1 MAGGRPT
8 KYDNKYNE
16 QVYKLTLLGATDKEI
31 ANFFNVKEQ
40 TINNWK
46 KSEPEFF
53 ESIKKG
59 KLEADANV
67 AESLY
72 KRALGYTYTEKK
84 TEEID
89 EKTTKITWTDKEVPA
104 DIAAINI
111 WLKNRRS
118 KVDTSEGIKWVDKPE
133 NLKENEKDSTIV
145 FDFGNKSIK
154 IEDIT
159 EENES

>member
-8 KYDNKYNE
+8 KYKKEYNE
-16 QVYKLTLLGATDKEI
+16 QVFKLALLGATDKEI

-53 ESIKKG
+53 ESLKKG

-72 KRALGYTYTEKK
+72 KRALGYSYEEKREEKK
-84 TEEID
+84 GD
-89 EKTTKITWTDKEVPA
+89 KTISKTITKKEVPA

-118 KVDTSEGIKWVDKPE
+118 KVDNSKGVKWVDKPTYE
-133 NLKENEKDSTIV
+133 DEEKDTKII
-145 FDFGNKSIK
+145 FNFGNNSLSTSDF
-154 IEDIT
+154 ED
-159 EENES
+159 NDS